1 MKDMY
6 IETMLTVDI
15 GVTNEWRVLWESN
28 QSNSKENRRVFFWW
42 GNEHV
47 CPRSGESGVQV
58 NQECRWIRSTGE
70 SGVQVNQ
77 EYMYLWLN
85 CLTVLCYTKY
95 CIVTNMVTTS
105 FNRAVSFLKGYTVK
119 HFDACHN
126 LLSQQ

>member
-1 MKDMY
+1 MY

-28 QSNSKENRRVFFWW
+28 QSNSKENRIVFFWW

-70 SGVQVNQ
+70 SGVHVLVIELFNSVVLYQVLYCNKYGYNQ
-77 EYMYLWLN
+77 FQQGS
-85 CLTVLCYTKY
+85 VISQRVY
-95 CIVTNMVTTS
+95 C
-105 FNRAVSFLKGYTVK
+105 
-119 HFDACHN
+119 
-126 LLSQQ
+126 